1 MMFRSIRKLL
11 VCLLAVL
18 LTASFSMS
26 AVRAAEMSMEMS
38 ASPAMMS
45 VGHGDMN
52 GCGGADV
59 CKVKANNCVAVCAAS
74 VMATF
79 SQPGSVNVVEIATI
93 IAIPDDEFYSG
104 GKPPPERYPP
114 KTI

>member
-1 MMFRSIRKLL
+1 MLRPIRQLL

-26 AVRAAEMSMEMS
+26 AVRAAEMTMEMS

-59 CKVKANNCVAVCAAS
+59 CKVKASNCVAVCAAS
-74 VMATF
+74 VIATF
-79 SQPGSVNVVEIATI
+79 PQPRPADVVEIVTI
-93 IAIPDDEFYSG
+93 IAIPEDEFFSG
-104 GKPPPERYPP
+104 AKPPPERYPP
-114 KTI
+114 KTN